1 MSIVERKKEALA
13 YRLSQELDSEKKR
26 SFLIKVAVAGMAL
39 NALSWAAAF
48 LTPEL
53 IAGWV
58 GFATDFV
65 DRIQTYLL
73 AVPFWSVFI
82 STFALCR
89 MRRFPSPTTTISD
102 GDFFSGYRDSER
114 QNSTRNL
121 VLISGATGAIN
132 VILLMAAIIW
142 FR

>member
-1 MSIVERKKEALA
+1 MSVIERKKAALA
-13 YRLSQELDSEKKR
+13 YRLSQELDTEKKR
-26 SFLIKVAVAGMAL
+26 SFLIKVALAGMAL
-39 NALSWAAAF
+39 NALSWAVAF

-58 GFATDFV
+58 GFATNFV

-73 AVPFWSVFI
+73 AVPFWSVFV

-89 MRRFPSPTTTISD
+89 MRRFASPTTSISD
-102 GDFFSGYRDSER
+102 DDFFSGYRDSEC

-121 VLISGATGAIN
+121 VLIAGAAGAIN
-132 VILLMAAIIW
+132 VILLMVAIIW